1 MKPTSIL
8 FHNGCKFNLSPM
20 VIKSISNDGGVMRLV
35 VDNVT
40 ETGSC
45 VMPCTAEVNGTI
57 LTLNLINGDTLKING
72 EEAQYGGDGR

>member
-8 FHNGCKFNLSPM
+8 FHNGYKFNLSPM
-20 VIKSISNDGGVMRLV
+20 VIKSISNDGDIMRLV
-35 VDNVT
+35 VDNII

-57 LTLNLINGDTLKING
+57 LKLNMINGDTLRING
-72 EEAQYGGDGR
+72 EEAHYGGDR